1 MMGICKLVD
10 ELNRLRKSSSES
22 IDGIGSFDDFKKY
35 MHVSRKAEE
44 DLIEIL
50 RKVALSGKKTLV
62 LLCGS
67 AGDGKSHLLS
77 YLKND
82 LHLLENYTVYN
93 DATESSA
100 PSKTAIETLYEA
112 LVDFSDENIEN
123 PGNNFILAIN
133 LGVLSN
139 FIESEYGASFRK
151 LYQHVVS
158 SNILT
163 NKINEGGYI
172 ENSPFQ
178 HVSFSDYH
186 MYSLTKDGIHPV
198 YLEAILSRIFNKEE
212 KNPFFTVYK
221 NECQICPLS
230 EKCPVKH
237 NFEFLTKNEN
247 REFIANS
254 LVEVI
259 VKDKEILTTREILNY
274 VYDIVV
280 APSFNYKKMAQASTN
295 TVSFLKEYVRDIT
308 PTLMYEYTDMSVLMN
323 QLKKYDPLL
332 ERSEEADEA
341 AIFYYV
347 SSDVRKEIT
356 DTFGKESYGE
366 ILCKNTAIAKINDDK
381 TLKAQIFSA
390 LVRINAMRN
399 RMSVGAAYSSFLR
412 NLYYYNIGKTRK
424 LGELYNLVEAAIT
437 QWCGSTPD
445 GNICFDEIHEGITL
459 YEKIDFEPYLED
471 LPNQNASEELQR
483 FLPFVT
489 VKYENKKTGEI
500 VVLDIDYSLYE
511 MIYRLEKGYIQTTDD
526 RNNHADFISFIEKI
540 LKTGSSEKELTV
552 ITDDNKK
559 AVIEKTKFGYKFKV
573 VK

>member
-1 MMGICKLVD
+1 
-10 ELNRLRKSSSES
+10 
-22 IDGIGSFDDFKKY
+22 
-35 MHVSRKAEE
+35 
-44 DLIEIL
+44 
-50 RKVALSGKKTLV
+50 
-62 LLCGS
+62 
-67 AGDGKSHLLS
+67 
-77 YLKND
+77 
-82 LHLLENYTVYN
+82 
-93 DATESSA
+93 
-100 PSKTAIETLYEA
+100 
-112 LVDFSDENIEN
+112 
-123 PGNNFILAIN
+123 
-133 LGVLSN
+133 
-139 FIESEYGASFRK
+139 
-151 LYQHVVS
+151 
-158 SNILT
+158 
-163 NKINEGGYI
+163 
-172 ENSPFQ
+172 
-178 HVSFSDYH
+178 
-186 MYSLTKDGIHPV
+186 
-198 YLEAILSRIFNKEE
+198 
-212 KNPFFTVYK
+212 
-221 NECQICPLS
+221 
-230 EKCPVKH
+230 
-237 NFEFLTKNEN
+237 
-247 REFIANS
+247 
-254 LVEVI
+254 
-259 VKDKEILTTREILNY
+259 
-274 VYDIVV
+274 
-280 APSFNYKKMAQASTN
+280 
-295 TVSFLKEYVRDIT
+295 
-308 PTLMYEYTDMSVLMN
+308 MYEYTDMSVLMN

-459 YEKIDFEPYLED
+459 YEKIDFEPYLEY

-511 MIYRLEKGYIQTTDD
+511 MIYRLEKGYIQTADD